1 MARHIKFLA
10 LAHDSKILASHTHW
24 DKENREDYEAQ
35 LGNVFKTGQWGEL
48 MGGAKRKFELTSNE
62 NVYCIELDAQRRVY
76 VCVIT
81 KMYPKRHIFSSSS
94 GSRDPRLMTEFRG
107 YVEGQLRL
115 ESVSA
120 PEKGLRRAL
129 KPFLKALASRFD
141 DLEGI
146 DKVAATQAKAES
158 VKKAISTT
166 LDSALRRAD
175 HVDGLSESTSLLL
188 ESTKQFDDQAQQMKR
203 AMCCRRLKW
212 IAMVVGG
219 VLLILTVV
227 AVSVYFAL
235 FYKK

>member
-1 MARHIKFLA
+1 
-10 LAHDSKILASHTHW
+10 
-24 DKENREDYEAQ
+24 
-35 LGNVFKTGQWGEL
+35 
-48 MGGAKRKFELTSNE
+48 
-62 NVYCIELDAQRRVY
+62 
-76 VCVIT
+76 
-81 KMYPKRHIFSSSS
+81 
-94 GSRDPRLMTEFRG
+94 MTEFRG

-146 DKVAATQAKAES
+146 DKVAATQAKVRRATLHIHSKRCMRWAIHPTFQALSFYWQLQAES